1 MSPNIDFKT
10 ASSTQIEQLLGDLL
24 ARHRLDSNL
33 SQAVL
38 AERAG
43 VSLRTIKRVEN
54 GEGSSLDTFI
64 RILTALGLQEN
75 LQSLIP
81 VETVS
86 PLDRI
91 DEKPRERQRARSV
104 KEPETSK
111 PWSWGDE

>member
-1 MSPNIDFKT
+1 MSPSVKFKT
-10 ASSTQIEQLLGDLL
+10 ASSEQIEQSLGEFL
-24 ARHRLDSNL
+24 ARYRLENNL
-33 SQAVL
+33 SQSVL

-64 RILTALGLQEN
+64 RILMALGLHEN
-75 LQSLIP
+75 LEHLIP
-81 VETVS
+81 VADVS

-91 DEKPRERQRARSV
+91 DEKAHKRQRARSV
-104 KEPETSK
+104 RETKPTK

>member
-1 MSPNIDFKT
+1 MSSNVNFKT
-10 ASSTQIEQLLGDLL
+10 ASSTQIEQLLGELL
-24 ARHRLDSNL
+24 ARHRLDNNL

-81 VETVS
+81 VEAVS

-91 DEKPRERQRARSV
+91 DEKTRERQRARSV
-104 KEPETSK
+104 KEAEASK